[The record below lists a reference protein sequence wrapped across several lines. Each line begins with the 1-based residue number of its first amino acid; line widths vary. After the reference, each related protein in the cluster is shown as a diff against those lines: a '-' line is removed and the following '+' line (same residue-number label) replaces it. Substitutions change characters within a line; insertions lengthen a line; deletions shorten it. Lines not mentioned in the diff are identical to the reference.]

1 MENLLTLL
9 TILTAVFSGL
19 FLGRLVTIIVHV
31 LGHGITALLITKATV
46 LLYVGDIISSFC
58 LIEKQ
63 LHQRLKLYFCYS
75 PLFWYRGSYFLAHAA
90 VDTRRRIVIA
100 ISGPIAS
107 LLLTITAG
115 YIMFDNSYFVLT
127 RIVSGPIFIFAF
139 MDFLS
144 LIPRK
149 KKYHVFTTPF
159 YNDGET
165 IRQLFIEM
173 EVEDGLQRFQL
184 LCGQQAYPQ
193 AIIQLQQLLN
203 KGYDEI
209 VYQHLLHIYVFLK
222 DGPNI
227 LKTAK
232 IMEERFELSAELYN
246 VIGLYHASI
255 MESHEEALRYFEKA
269 IEMHP
274 NYLDALNSKAF
285 LFICLGQNEQAIELF
300 SQTIEL
306 DPASAYSYSNRGLA
320 KIKSGDVDG
329 GLKDIQTALELDPN
343 EAYALRSMGLYH
355 LEMSDHQQALQNFEQ
370 AKALNPDVYQID
382 KLISHLS

>member
-31 LGHGITALLITKATV
+31 LGHGITALLISKATV
-46 LLYVGDIISSFC
+46 ALFIGEMTGGYFLIKKPLHRRLDI
-58 LIEKQ
+58 
-63 LHQRLKLYFCYS
+63 YFCYFPS
-75 PLFWYRGSYFLAHAA
+75 LWYRGSYFLANTV
-90 VDTRRRIVIA
+90 VDTRRRIIIA
-100 ISGPIAS
+100 LSGPIAS
-107 LLLTITAG
+107 LLLAVTALF
-115 YIMFDNSYFVLT
+115 IIFDDSYFVLT
-127 RIVSGPIFIFAF
+127 KIFCGPIFIFAF

-144 LIPRK
+144 LIPRE
-149 KKYHVFTTPF
+149 KKYHVFSTPF

-165 IRQLFIEM
+165 IKQLIKRKSF
-173 EVEDGLQRFQL
+173 EDSLQPVNL
-184 LCGQQAYPQ
+184 LYAQQSYKE
-193 AIIQLQQLLN
+193 AITQLQQLLD
-203 KGYDEI
+203 KGYNEI
-209 VYQHLLHIYVFLK
+209 VFQHLLHCYIVLE
-222 DGPNI
+222 DVPNVI
-227 LKTAK
+227 KTTK
-232 IMEERFELSAELYN
+232 MMEEQFEVPTKLYN
-246 VIGLYHASI
+246 KIGVWHAFGA
-255 MESHEEALRYFEKA
+255 ESYEEALRCFEKA
-269 IEMHP
+269 IEKRP
-274 NYLDALNSKAF
+274 NYLDALNNKAF

-320 KIKSGDVDG
+320 KIISGDVDG

-355 LEMSDHQQALQNFEQ
+355 LEMNDHQQALQNFEQ